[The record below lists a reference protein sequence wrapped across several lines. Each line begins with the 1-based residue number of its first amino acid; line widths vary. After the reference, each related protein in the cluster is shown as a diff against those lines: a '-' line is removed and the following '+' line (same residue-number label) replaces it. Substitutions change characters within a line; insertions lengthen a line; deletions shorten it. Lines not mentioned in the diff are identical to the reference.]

1 MPRPQRRLAG
11 WLRYATALA
20 VVIGSVTLG
29 AGTATAA
36 PKPHNSA
43 KAEKLVHPERDYM
56 GSTIAAHEH
65 VSSGGVHTMASGLP
79 GLDVSHWQGTINWT
93 DVKNKGAQFAYIKA
107 TEGTSYK
114 DPQFNANYLNA
125 YNVGIP
131 RGAYHFAQP
140 ASSSGAAQAD
150 YFASHGGAWS
160 ADNRTLPGM
169 LDIEYNPNGSTCYG
183 LSQASMRSWIH
194 SFLNEYHAKTSR
206 WAVIYT
212 TLDWWKTCT
221 GNSDTT
227 YAQNDPLN
235 IARYSSS
242 AGTLPAGWGFYTF
255 WQFADSG
262 TFPGD
267 QDVFN
272 GSHDR
277 LIALANNTP

>member
-1 MPRPQRRLAG
+1 MVA
-11 WLRYATALA
+11 
-20 VVIGSVTLG
+20 TLG
-29 AGTATAA
+29 ITAPAGAATPNPMA
-36 PKPHNSA
+36 
-43 KAEKLVHPERDYM
+43 HPERDYM

-65 VSSGGVHTMASGLP
+65 TSTGVSPLLAPAGLR

-93 DVKNKGAQFAYIKA
+93 TVKNQGAQFAYIKA
-107 TEGTSYK
+107 TEGTSYR
-114 DPQFNANYLNA
+114 DPNFSANYTNA
-125 YNVGIP
+125 YYAGLV

-150 YFASHGGAWS
+150 YFAAHGGAWS
-160 ADNRTLPGM
+160 RDNQTLPGM

-183 LSQASMRSWIH
+183 ISQASMRSWIT
-194 SFLNEYHAKTSR
+194 SFLNEYHAKTGR
-206 WAVIYT
+206 WATIYT
-212 TLDWWKTCT
+212 TTDWWTTCT
-221 GNSDTT
+221 GNTSA
-227 YAQNDPLN
+227 YAGNDPLD

-242 AGTLPAGWGFYTF
+242 VGTLPAGWSFYTF

-277 LIALANNTP
+277 LVALANNTP